1 MQQYIYLQEFRC
13 RIMQPLH
20 SMTKI
25 IGITEVK
32 IWCVQDRLHHLQV
45 YRVILDLFLRQMQRR
60 PGIRYN
66 IRRGYLVD
74 VMSC

>member
-20 SMTKI
+20 TMTKI
-25 IGITEVK
+25 IGIAEVK
-32 IWCVQDRLHHLQV
+32 VWCVQDRLHHLQV

-66 IRRGYLVD
+66 IRRRYLVD